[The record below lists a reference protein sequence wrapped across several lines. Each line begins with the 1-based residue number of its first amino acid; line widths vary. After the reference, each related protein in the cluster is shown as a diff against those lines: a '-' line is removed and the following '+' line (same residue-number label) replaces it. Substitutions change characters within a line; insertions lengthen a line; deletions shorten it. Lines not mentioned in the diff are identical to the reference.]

1 MGRIEGMT
9 VTLVN
14 KIQTGTDPFGHPT
27 YTEKRVFVK
36 NVLVSPLSSTEVAD
50 ALNLTGK
57 KVVYNIAIPKGDA
70 NKWKDQK
77 VEFFG
82 HTWQVVGFP
91 RRGIEEKIPLE
102 WNEIW
107 MVADYE

>member
-91 RRGIEEKIPLE
+91 RQGIEEKIPLE

>member
-1 MGRIEGMT
+1 MGRIKGMT

-27 YTEKRVFVK
+27 YTEKR
-36 NVLVSPLSSTEVAD
+36 VSPLSSTEVAD

-57 KVVYNIAIPKGDA
+57 KVVYNIAIPKDDA
-70 NKWKDQK
+70 NKWKDQQ

-91 RRGIEEKIPLE
+91 RRGIEENIPLE

>member
-1 MGRIEGMT
+1 MSRIKGMA
-9 VTLVN
+9 VTLIN
-14 KIQTGTDPFGHPT
+14 KIQTGTDPFGHPV
-27 YTEKRVFVK
+27 YTERRTTVN
-36 NVLVSPLSSTEVAD
+36 NVLVSPISSAEILD

-57 KVVYNIAIPKGDA
+57 KVVYNLAVPKGDK
-70 NKWKDQK
+70 NTWKDQK

-82 HTWQVVGFP
+82 RTWQVVGFP
-91 RRGIEEKIPLE
+91 KRGIDENIPLD